1 MLLTAKN
8 VPPDPEN
15 LGWTYTPMNWG
26 HFRNPMYEHDFYII
40 QTYNYANLYTEIGDW
55 HQSTLYNFSRA

>member
-26 HFRNPMYEHDFYII
+26 HFRNPMYEHDFYIF
-40 QTYNYANLYTEIGDW
+40 QTYNFANICTEIGD
-55 HQSTLYNFSRA
+55 